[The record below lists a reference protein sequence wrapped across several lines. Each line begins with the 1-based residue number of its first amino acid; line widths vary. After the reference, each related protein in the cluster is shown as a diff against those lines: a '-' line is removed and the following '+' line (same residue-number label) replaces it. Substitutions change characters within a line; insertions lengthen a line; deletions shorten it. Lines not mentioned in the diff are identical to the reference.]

1 MGFSIPVCI
10 VIGRIGEPVYVDVV
24 ALRVIDLANPRVQLV
39 VCDAAPEFV
48 WMENLTKTEVKNF
61 KYLQAKIVF
70 YPWVFQV
77 PIIYYRN
84 FFITF

>member
-48 WMENLTKTEVKNF
+48 WIENLCS
-61 KYLQAKIVF
+61 A
-70 YPWVFQV
+70 
-77 PIIYYRN
+77 
-84 FFITF
+84 